1 VPATCPYPESARSNP
16 YTHSNEK
23 MEVKVFSNTVT
34 ELFYSKDLT
43 KSSVRLQVSI
53 TERARVYI

>member
-1 VPATCPYPESARSNP
+1 
-16 YTHSNEK
+16 